1 MNGVVFVKRRKNE
14 TKHWHTIYRLI
25 KKRTIHTKNSIKL
38 VSVHFN
44 VHVHTHRDVCG
55 CYIFMPQKN
64 WLTFL
69 YLAFIS
75 LVLFEITLHFLP
87 LIPVIIWDAVLCI
100 FCIWTIPDCGYTHSL
115 EILHWSLLDV
125 LACSTLD
132 FSAKMKTSLNSIH
145 SIHSFI
151 LKASYISYYALKLP
165 GNFGIFHCSKV
176 LWAWCFFFFF
186 K

>member
-1 MNGVVFVKRRKNE
+1 M
-14 TKHWHTIYRLI
+14 
-25 KKRTIHTKNSIKL
+25 
-38 VSVHFN
+38 HFN

-75 LVLFEITLHFLP
+75 LVLFEITLHFLL

-145 SIHSFI
+145 SIHSYWRQVISAIMHWNYLEI
-151 LKASYISYYALKLP
+151 LGFSTAVKFYEPDA
-165 GNFGIFHCSKV
+165 
-176 LWAWCFFFFF
+176 FFFFLNKQSTCLLYGLNSACGWMF
-186 K
+186 PVCLWLKFNV